1 MMALQLLEFP
11 LAREDSGKAPAFPAE
26 GVANFRK
33 CSRYCC
39 SIFLIQ
45 QDLLHMHLDT
55 IDMRILSEIQED
67 ASLTNAELAA
77 RVGLS
82 ASPCLARVRALDA
95 AGIITRRVALLDPM
109 LLGAD
114 VSVFI
119 QVTLEKQTEALLDV
133 FEAAMAG
140 FPEVMECYLM
150 TGDSDYLLR
159 VVVRDTVAL
168 QHFIV
173 DRLSKTRGV
182 ANIRSSFAL
191 KQVKYKT
198 ALPLEQLAS
207 PRARR

>member
-1 MMALQLLEFP
+1 M
-11 LAREDSGKAPAFPAE
+11 
-26 GVANFRK
+26 NF
-33 CSRYCC
+33 
-39 SIFLIQ
+39 
-45 QDLLHMHLDT
+45 DA
-55 IDMRILSEIQED
+55 IDIRILSVMQED
-67 ASLTNAELAA
+67 ASLTNVELSA

-82 ASPCLARVRALDA
+82 PSPCLARVRALEDA
-95 AGIITRRVALLDPM
+95 GVIARRVALLDPM
-109 LLGAD
+109 MLGANL
-114 VSVFI
+114 SVFI
-119 QVTLEKQTEALLDV
+119 QVTLEKQTETLLEV
-133 FEAAMAG
+133 FETAMAR

-198 ALPLEQLAS
+198 ALPLEDLAVS
-207 PRARR
+207 ARTRRLGA

>member
-1 MMALQLLEFP
+1 MKTISQHKSPP
-11 LAREDSGKAPAFPAE
+11 LVLDA
-26 GVANFRK
+26 
-33 CSRYCC
+33 
-39 SIFLIQ
+39 I
-45 QDLLHMHLDT
+45 DL
-55 IDMRILSEIQED
+55 RILAELQED
-67 ASLTNAELAA
+67 ASLTNVELSA

-82 ASPCLARVRALDA
+82 PSPCLARVRTLEEAR
-95 AGIITRRVALLDPM
+95 IIVRRVTLLDPLM
-109 LLGAD
+109 LGVS

-119 QVTLEKQTEALLDV
+119 QVTLEKQTEALLEV
-133 FEAAMAG
+133 FEASIAR

-159 VVVRDTVAL
+159 VVVPDIVAL

-198 ALPLEQLAS
+198 ALPLEDLLDQ
-207 PRARR
+207 